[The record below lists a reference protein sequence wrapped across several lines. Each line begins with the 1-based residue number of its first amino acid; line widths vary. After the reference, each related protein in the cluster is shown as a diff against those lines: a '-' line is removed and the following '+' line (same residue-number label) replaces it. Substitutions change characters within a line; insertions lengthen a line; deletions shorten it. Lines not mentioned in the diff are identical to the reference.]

1 MISTPALEGRA
12 ARQRMPR
19 GYRQVSSPEL
29 SSQTALFS
37 GVRVRG
43 ILSTSPNP
51 SHSPQLPNYTKLA
64 LANALNFGDEVS
76 PVERAQ
82 VDPEAASGFRVL
94 QGADIQGADSIGSCA
109 LSRCAP
115 P

>member
-37 GVRVRG
+37 GVRGETVWKMRPDMMMAYALRYGEQEIPHGSVRRRMA
-43 ILSTSPNP
+43 LHRP
-51 SHSPQLPNYTKLA
+51 SS
-64 LANALNFGDEVS
+64 S
-76 PVERAQ
+76 
-82 VDPEAASGFRVL
+82 
-94 QGADIQGADSIGSCA
+94 
-109 LSRCAP
+109 
-115 P
+115 